1 MNAARL
7 YMEAMDMWRQ
17 HITKDCQF
25 HGIVVKGG
33 EAPNIVPEEVCLDY
47 YYRAATLENLWKLN
61 KISET
66 VREVRHW
73 QPVQKWSGSRDIR
86 IMEKFIGMNIWIRL

>member
-1 MNAARL
+1 
-7 YMEAMDMWRQ
+7 MWRQ

-61 KISET
+61 KISENCARGAALAT
-66 VREVRHW
+66 GTEVEC
-73 QPVQKWSGSRDIR
+73 SRDIR